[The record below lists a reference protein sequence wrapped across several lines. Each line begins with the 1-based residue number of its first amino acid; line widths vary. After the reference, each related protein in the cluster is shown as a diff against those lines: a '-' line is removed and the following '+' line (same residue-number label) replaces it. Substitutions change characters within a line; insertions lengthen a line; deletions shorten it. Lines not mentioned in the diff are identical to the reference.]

1 MVTLVLQLLLTYA
14 MSIDFGLQML
24 SIHRTFCTY
33 TKGKKFLWLT

>member
-14 MSIDFGLQML
+14 IDFGLQML